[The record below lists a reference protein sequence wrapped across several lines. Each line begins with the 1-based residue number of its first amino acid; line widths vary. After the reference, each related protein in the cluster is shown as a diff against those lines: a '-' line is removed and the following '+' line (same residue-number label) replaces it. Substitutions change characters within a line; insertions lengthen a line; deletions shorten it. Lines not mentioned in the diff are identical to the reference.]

1 MPYSSLV
8 RWLLP
13 SFLALLSTW
22 TGGSHPRSA
31 PEAAIQFNDNR
42 RAAGTLV
49 HGVLTVALE
58 ARAGEWKPLGADQR
72 GVRIFA
78 FGEAGKPL
86 QDPGPLLRVRV
97 GTEIRASV
105 TNRTDTVLVVHGL
118 SRRRVS
124 AMDTLVVRP
133 GATEDVRFVAD
144 AEGTYYYWAS
154 AHGEGFEDRQYDDAH
169 LNGALIVDPDGAEP
183 KPDRVFVVERLIPA
197 GDTSDDAI
205 TAFELF
211 TINGRAWPNT
221 ERLTYDVGDSVRW
234 RVINASNDVHPFHLH
249 GFYYRVD
256 ARGDLQQDTIYWP
269 SQRRMDV
276 TEPVWDGTTMDL
288 VWSPDRPGGWIF
300 HCHLNWHVLPNPV
313 FPLDTEQLGQ
323 RTGHVLNGYPDVP
336 MEDHARYG
344 MGGLVLGI
352 NVRAPAG
359 SRPYAGA
366 RRTLR
371 LLVESDSAPGDS
383 TRRFG
388 YVLEEDGRARDGDSI
403 RVPGPAIVLRR
414 GEPTRIWVVNRT
426 AEMTQV
432 HWHGL
437 EIESYYDGVAGVSGT
452 AGAMEPPI
460 MPGDSFEVRVTPPRA
475 GSFMYHT
482 HINDIRQ
489 QSHGL
494 YGPLIVVDS
503 GAAWNP
509 DTDRVFMT
517 GDGPDYGPELNGT
530 RAPAPLTLKSGVPYR
545 FRLMNVTMGGP
556 GLVFALVRNGAAL
569 EWTPLGKDGFAVPV
583 WQGAP
588 RKAAQVVSIGETYDF
603 KVQAPDS
610 ASVALEL
617 RTGGGSL
624 VASQPIRFVKEG
636 RGGR

>member
-1 MPYSSLV
+1 MSRV
-8 RWLLP
+8 TR
-13 SFLALLSTW
+13 FACAGAAVALGLSPV
-22 TGGSHPRSA
+22 HPASKA
-31 PEAAIQFNDNR
+31 PPPEAAIQTNDNR
-42 RAAGTLV
+42 KAAGTFA

-58 ARAGEWKPLGADQR
+58 ARAGDWKPLGVDRR

-86 QDPGPLLRVRV
+86 QDPGPLLRVSV
-97 GTEIRASV
+97 GTEIHSRV
-105 TNRTDTVLVVHGL
+105 TNRTEVPLVVHGL
-118 SRRRVS
+118 SRRRV
-124 AMDTLVVRP
+124 ATMDTLVVPAGGTRE
-133 GATEDVRFVAD
+133 ARFVAD

-154 AHGEGFEDRQYDDAH
+154 AHGESFEDRQGDDAH
-169 LNGALIVDPDGAEP
+169 LNGALIVDPAGVAP
-183 KPDRVFVVERLIPA
+183 KRDRVFVVERYIPP

-234 RVINASNDVHPFHLH
+234 RIVNATNDVHPLHLH

-256 ARGDLQQDTIYWP
+256 ARGDEQQDTVYWP
-269 SQRRMDV
+269 AARRMGV
-276 TEPVWDGTTMDL
+276 TEPMWDGTTMDM

-313 FPLDTEQLGQ
+313 FPLDTEPLGQ
-323 RTGHVLNGYPDVP
+323 RLGHVLNGYPDVP

-344 MGGLVLGI
+344 MGGLVLGLT
-352 NVRAPAG
+352 VRAPAG
-359 SRPYAGA
+359 SKPYAGA

-403 RVPGPAIVLRR
+403 RFPGPAIVLRR
-414 GEPTRIWVVNRT
+414 GEPTRIRVVNRT

-460 MPGDSFEVRVTPPRA
+460 MPGDSFEVMVTPPRA

-494 YGPLIVVDS
+494 YGPLIVLDS
-503 GAAWNP
+503 SAVWNP
-509 DTDRVFMT
+509 DTDRVFIT
-517 GDGPDYGPELNGT
+517 GDGSDYRPELNGT

-556 GLVFALVRNGAAL
+556 GLVFTLLRRGAVL
-569 EWTPLGKDGFAVPV
+569 DWTPLGKDGWATPS
-583 WQGAP
+583 WQAAS
-588 RKAAQVVSIGETYDF
+588 RKATQAVSIGETYDF
-603 KVQAPDS
+603 QVLAPDT

-617 RTGGGSL
+617 RTAGGRL
-624 VASQPIRFVKEG
+624 VAAQKIRFVK
-636 RGGR
+636 

>member
-1 MPYSSLV
+1 M
-8 RWLLP
+8 RLP
-13 SFLALLSTW
+13 VVLASLALVGPALRRPPTPGA
-22 TGGSHPRSA
+22 T
-31 PEAAIQFNDNR
+31 IQFNDNR
-42 RAAGTLV
+42 AAAGTLSR
-49 HGVLTVALE
+49 GALTVALE
-58 ARAGEWKPLGADQR
+58 ARLGDWYPLGTDHPA
-72 GVRIFA
+72 VRIFA
-78 FGEAGKPL
+78 FGEPGKPL
-86 QDPGPLLRVRV
+86 QDPGPLLRVRI
-97 GTEIRASV
+97 GTEVRASV
-105 TNRTDTVLVVHGL
+105 TNRTDLTLVVHGL

-124 AMDTLVVRP
+124 VMDTLVVRP
-133 GATEDVRFVAD
+133 GATEEVRFVAD
-144 AEGTYYYWAS
+144 ALGTYYYWAS
-154 AHGEGFEDRQYDDAH
+154 AHGESFDDRQGDDAH
-169 LNGALIVDPDGAEP
+169 LNGALIVDPAGAAP
-183 KPDRVFVVERLIPA
+183 RPDRVFVVERFIPP

-205 TAFELF
+205 TGFGLF
-211 TINGRAWPNT
+211 TFNGRAWPNT

-234 RVINASNDVHPFHLH
+234 RIINASNDVHPFHLH

-256 ARGDLQQDTIYWP
+256 ARGDLQQDTVYWP
-269 SQRRMDV
+269 AARRMGV
-276 TEPVWDGTTMDL
+276 TERVRDGTTMDM

-300 HCHLNWHVLPNPV
+300 HCHLNWHVLPNPS
-313 FPLDTEQLGQ
+313 FPLDSEPLGA
-323 RTGHVLNGYPDVP
+323 RIEHVLNGYPNVP

-352 NVRAPAG
+352 TVRTPAG

-371 LLVESDSAPGDS
+371 LLVESDSSPGDS

-388 YVLEEDGRARDGDSI
+388 YVLEEDGRAQGGDSI

-414 GEPTRIWVVNRT
+414 GEPTRIWIVNRT

-437 EIESYYDGVAGVSGT
+437 EVESYYDGVAGVSGT

-460 MPGDSFEVRVTPPRA
+460 VPGDSFEVRVTPPRA

-494 YGPLIVVDS
+494 YGPLIVIDS
-503 GAAWNP
+503 GAVWNP
-509 DTDRVFMT
+509 DTDRVFLT
-517 GDGPDYGPELNGT
+517 GDGPDYRPELNGT

-556 GLVFALVRNGAAL
+556 GLVFTLARKGAAL
-569 EWTPLGKDGFAVPV
+569 EWTPLGKDGWATPS
-583 WQGAP
+583 WQAAP
-588 RKAAQVVSIGETYDF
+588 RKAVQAVTIGETYDF
-603 KVQAPDS
+603 RVLAPDT

-617 RTGGGSL
+617 RTAGGKL
-624 VASQPIRFVKEG
+624 VAAQPIRFVKAGSSPG
-636 RGGR
+636 R